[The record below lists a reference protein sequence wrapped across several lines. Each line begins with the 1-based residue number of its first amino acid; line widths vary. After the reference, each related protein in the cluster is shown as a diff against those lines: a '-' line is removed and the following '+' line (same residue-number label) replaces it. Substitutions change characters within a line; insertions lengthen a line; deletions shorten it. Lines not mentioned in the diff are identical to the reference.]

1 MESRLLQGCSS
12 AILSAQ
18 NTGGCALN
26 LAHRLER
33 TAQMGPERP
42 TLFLGRDQV
51 AYYGQFFVRS
61 MSVVGWLR
69 AQDVGPGDRVAVF
82 LPNCSEYMVFLD
94 AIWAAGAVVVPIN
107 AKLHGREAGLIRRRS
122 LI

>member
-18 NTGGCALN
+18 NTGGSALN
-26 LAHRLER
+26 LAHWLER

-42 TLFLGRDQV
+42 ALFLGRDQV
-51 AYYGQFFVRS
+51 ADYVQFFARS

-69 AQDVGPGDRVAVF
+69 AQDVRPGDRVAVF
-82 LPNCSEYMVFLD
+82 LPNCPEYMIFLY
-94 AIWAAGAVVVPIN
+94 AISAAGAVVVPIN
-107 AKLHGREAGLIRRRS
+107 DKLHGREAGLIRQRS